1 MMKLV
6 DLRQMMVGTWQSMDD
21 PRFTREFNENGQ
33 TVDRYAGDDS
43 ATTHG
48 VWDVF
53 VGSHPPPEVK
63 GQALQPAA
71 VYVVLM
77 TQGDVLLFGLVR
89 ADQSHLQMIY
99 LGRGNMLN
107 FSRLK

>member
-21 PRFTREFNENGQ
+21 PRFTREFDENGQ
-33 TVDRYAGDDS
+33 AVDRYASDDS

-48 VWDVF
+48 IWSVF
-53 VGSHPPPEVK
+53 VGSHPPSNLK
-63 GQALQPAA
+63 GQTFQPEA

-77 TQGDVLLFGLVR
+77 EQGDVLLFGLVR

-99 LGRGNMLN
+99 LSRGNMLN